1 MGSKLQNRNGRKIP
15 VMNAEINKEENSQKT
30 TIRPESARPK
40 KKRKISKRPNI
51 QESVTYSDDEL
62 LAVEGQPFWNWVN
75 SGVIKSLDNEGL
87 IAQVAKDSEKIDVF
101 IPIEELIAKKDRSVG
116 QEMRI
121 YLDDSLSAHSNAEH
135 PIVGSEIK
143 AVDLDYLNQAV
154 EAKKS
159 NNHVPCYV
167 IGEIKGG
174 YSVALF
180 ATSREEAES
189 GFGLRAF
196 LPLGRSGL
204 RRDQTLR
211 DNELEL
217 EVQISELDPAR
228 GNIVVSRREL
238 LVENKKQEVEKFFS
252 THKIGDQV
260 RGIVT
265 ALMPYGAFVSLGGV
279 DGFLHISDISWD
291 KKPRLKELVPVGKE
305 ISAQIIEVDLE
316 KKKVKLSI
324 KDLNSDPWQSIEKI
338 YRPGT
343 EVEGDVIAFAD
354 FGAFIKLQDGVEGLI
369 HLGEITWN
377 RIKHPSQQ
385 FKIGDRVKAAV
396 LRVDKEARRISL
408 SSKALELSPVERLS
422 GMFPVGTVIKTRIA
436 SIHDFG
442 IFVELDEKSQ
452 GLVPRSE
459 ISWQRSDEPLEDKFK
474 VGQEIEVAVLG
485 YDSNR
490 QRVSCSIKRLNDDPW
505 INWRQ
510 KFRRGS
516 HHKVKVIQASRK
528 GVLCQLDD
536 ELTAFCPASQLVS
549 EDGEQ
554 RVNIKV
560 GDTIE
565 VVVTACE
572 IQHQRVSISQKAAVE
587 SETKQAY
594 ASYLN
599 EQGQGRARTT
609 LGDAFKKL
617 DFNKGKK

>member
-1 MGSKLQNRNGRKIP
+1 MEPNCPEWENGRKYL
-15 VMNAEINKEENSQKT
+15 MNAEMNKEVATEQQTKSEGGRQ
-30 TIRPESARPK
+30 K
-40 KKRKISKRPNI
+40 KKRKMVKRPI
-51 QESVTYSDDEL
+51 VREYVTYSPEEL
-62 LAVEGQPFWNWVN
+62 EKIEGQAFWNFVN
-75 SGVIKSLDNEGL
+75 TASVKSISSDGL
-87 IAQVAKDSEKIDVF
+87 IVSIAKGAGTVDVF
-101 IPIEELIAKKDRSVG
+101 VPEEELVKDRDRNIG
-116 QEMRI
+116 QELRI
-121 YLDDSLSAHSNAEH
+121 YVDDSLSAHSNAEH

-143 AVDLDYLNQAV
+143 AVDLDLLDQAA
-154 EAKKS
+154 EAQK
-159 NNHVPCYV
+159 NHATISCYV
-167 IGEIKGG
+167 ISEIKGG

-180 ATSREEAES
+180 AHNREEAER

-196 LPLGRSGL
+196 LPLGRTGL
-204 RRDQTLR
+204 RRDQGLR
-211 DNELEL
+211 EDEYVLG
-217 EVQISELDPAR
+217 VQISELDPVR

-238 LVENKKQEVEKFFS
+238 LAEGKKLEAEKFFS
-252 THKIGDQV
+252 SYKIGDKV
-260 RGIVT
+260 KGVVT
-265 ALMPYGAFVSLGGV
+265 ALMPYGAFVSLGGI

-291 KKPRLKELVPVGKE
+291 KKPRVKDLVPVGKE
-305 ISAQIIEVDLE
+305 ISAQIIEIDLE

-338 YRPGT
+338 YKPGT
-343 EVEGDVIAFAD
+343 EVEGDVVAFAD

-369 HLGEITWN
+369 HVGEITWS

-385 FKIGDRVKAAV
+385 FKIGDHVKAAV

-408 SSKALELSPVERLS
+408 STKALELSPVERLS
-422 GMFPVGTVIKTRIA
+422 GLFPVGTVLKTKVA

-459 ISWQRSDEPLEDKFK
+459 ISWQRSDEPLENSYK

-505 INWRQ
+505 INWKQ

-516 HHKVKVIQASRK
+516 HHKVKVIQATRK
-528 GVLCQLDD
+528 GVLCQLDRD
-536 ELTAFCPASQLVS
+536 LTAFCPASQLA
-549 EDGEQ
+549 EEEGDQ

-560 GDTIE
+560 GDEIE

-572 IQHQRVSISQKAAVE
+572 LQNQRILISQKAAVE

-617 DFNKGKK
+617 ELTKGKK